1 MGCGTARRHRHKIAT
16 ASAGCGNRT
25 PLVRKERVMTP
36 DGAPAH
42 LPKHRRAAAW
52 QTGTGRQTGVWTL
65 GSGSAI
71 TPLIFRQIIA
81 VTSFPRPLS
90 GVTASTGRDT
100 ENRAWRTARVA
111 TREARA
117 GMAQILL

>member
-1 MGCGTARRHRHKIAT
+1 
-16 ASAGCGNRT
+16 
-25 PLVRKERVMTP
+25 MTP

-52 QTGTGRQTGVWTL
+52 QTGTGRQTGARTL
-65 GSGSAI
+65 GSGRAI

-81 VTSFPRPLS
+81 VTSFPRPWG
-90 GVTASTGRDT
+90 GVTAPTGRDT